1 MSVGTI
7 RSHPIRMK
15 GYIRVTLRRI
25 FSCRTESG
33 CTASNPRNR
42 QVSTVVVLVPA
53 MRRIRK
59 ELASL
64 KPRAKDQR
72 TLLASPNA
80 VASSTTSPGDP
91 AIAPDHS
98 GSSKESGWRT
108 AYEAAKMAIEI
119 AKESSDMFPP
129 LKAVAGV
136 LSVLVKN
143 YDVGPSEPAS
153 HSVDR

>member
-1 MSVGTI
+1 MA
-7 RSHPIRMK
+7 
-15 GYIRVTLRRI
+15 LRRI

-33 CTASNPRNR
+33 CTASDPRNR
-42 QVSTVVVLVPA
+42 RASTVVVLVPA

-72 TLLASPNA
+72 TLIASSNA
-80 VASSTTSPGDP
+80 VTSSTTSPGDP
-91 AIAPDHS
+91 ADIAPDHS

-108 AYEAAKMAIEI
+108 AYDAAKMAIEI

-153 HSVDR
+153 HSIDR